1 MTNPDDQLA
10 EYLAGHLTRLH
21 RKKNLRHDLRR
32 RIETNRGDSAP
43 VVAEIR
49 AYLAER
55 PYLRVVAVYSALGG
69 EVDLRTLLDQI
80 GRVWLFPKVE
90 GENLVFYHV
99 KNPEE
104 DLVTGAYGILEPK
117 EGLRRYEIPQV
128 DLFICPGLGF
138 DLRGGRIGRGRGF
151 YDRVL
156 AQARAGAVKLG
167 VCFGFQLVDV
177 VEMEPHDIR
186 MNGVI
191 AG

>member
-10 EYLAGHLTRLH
+10 EYLAEHVTRLH
-21 RKKNLRHDLRR
+21 RKKSLRHDLRR
-32 RIETNRGDSAP
+32 RIEMNRGDSS
-43 VVAEIR
+43 VVVSEIR
-49 AYLAER
+49 EYLAER
-55 PYLRVVAVYSALGG
+55 PYLRIVAIYSALEG
-69 EVDLRTLLDQI
+69 EVDLKPLLDQI

-90 GENLVFYHV
+90 GEDLVFYHV
-99 KNPEE
+99 KNPTE
-104 DLVTGAYGILEPK
+104 DLVIGAFGILEPK
-117 EGLRRYEIPQV
+117 EGLRKYEIPQV

-156 AQARAGAVKLG
+156 EKARVGAVKLG
-167 VCFGFQLVDV
+167 VCFGYQLVDA

>member
-1 MTNPDDQLA
+1 M
-10 EYLAGHLTRLH
+10 H
-21 RKKNLRHDLRR
+21 RKKSLRLDLRR
-32 RIETNRGDSAP
+32 RIEMNRGDSAP

-49 AYLAER
+49 AYLDER
-55 PYLRVVAVYSALGG
+55 PYLRVVAIYSALEG
-69 EVDLRTLLDQI
+69 EVDLRSLLDQI
-80 GRVWLFPKVE
+80 GRIWLFPKVE
-90 GENLVFYHV
+90 GEDLVFYHV
-99 KNPEE
+99 KDPLE
-104 DLVTGAYGILEPK
+104 DLVVGAFGILEPK
-117 EGLRRYEIPQV
+117 EGLKKYEIPQV
-128 DLFICPGLGF
+128 DLFVCPGLGF

-156 AQARAGAVKLG
+156 AKARTGAVKLG